1 MKYLLLVSLLLPLK
15 LFAAELQPFSL
26 EYELTRNDMVLGKV
40 KMTLAIKGD
49 RYDFRSESK
58 TSGLAAM
65 LSGDQIQERSQGRIL
80 ANGGIEPHNYS
91 YRHTQGKKTKED
103 TTISF
108 LPGKNQAKVERLK
121 AVPQTLNIPA
131 QTQDQL
137 SAQLLLMRALD
148 KTSINMSML
157 DGKQVHSYQF
167 QSKGEETIKVPA
179 GSFKAKRFLRQE
191 ATKPTIYNTWF
202 RTGAKPVPLLVKQ
215 QKKPKEATFSLR
227 LVSKP

>member
-1 MKYLLLVSLLLPLK
+1 MRTLLFLCLLPLH
-15 LFAAELQPFSL
+15 LAAAELQPFSL

-49 RYDFRSESK
+49 SYDFRSESK

-65 LSGDQIQERSQGRIL
+65 LSGDQILEQSQGRL
-80 ANGGIEPHNYS
+80 LPNGGIEPHNYS

-103 TTISF
+103 TKISF
-108 LPGKNQAKVERLK
+108 IPGKNQAKVERLE
-121 AVPQTLNIPA
+121 AAPQTLEIPA

-148 KTSINMSML
+148 KTSVAMTML
-157 DGKQVHSYQF
+157 DGKKLHSYQF
-167 QSKGEETIKVPA
+167 QAKGMETIKVPA
-179 GSFKAKRFLRQE
+179 GSFKTKGFSRQE
-191 ATKPTIYNTWF
+191 AGKPSIYNTWF
-202 RTGAKPVPLLVKQ
+202 SMGPKPVPVLVQQ